1 MQTRKLGRDG
11 PTVSALGL
19 GCMGMSDFYGP
30 ADEAE
35 SLATLH
41 AALEAGVTLL
51 DTGDFYGCGHNEMLI
66 GRAIAGRRDKVC
78 IQVKFGVLRD
88 PAGGFIGLDL
98 RPQAIKNALAYSLRR
113 LGTDYVDLYQPA
125 RLDPAI
131 PIEEITGTLAEL
143 KQAGHIR
150 HIGLSE
156 AGAGTI
162 RRAHAVHPVTA
173 IQMEYSLMS
182 RSIEA
187 KVLPACRELGIGV
200 TAYGVLSRGL
210 LSGRVGAEGY
220 AGKRDFR
227 AHAPRFV
234 GENLAANRRLVAR
247 LAQVAAA
254 RGATPAQLAIAWAL
268 RRGDDVV
275 PLVGARRREQ
285 LREALG
291 ALELALSADEVAAIE
306 AAVPAAAVAG
316 ERYDAHGMRML
327 DSERA

>member
-1 MQTRKLGRDG
+1 
-11 PTVSALGL
+11 
-19 GCMGMSDFYGP
+19 
-30 ADEAE
+30 
-35 SLATLH
+35 
-41 AALEAGVTLL
+41 
-51 DTGDFYGCGHNEMLI
+51 
-66 GRAIAGRRDKVC
+66 
-78 IQVKFGVLRD
+78 
-88 PAGGFIGLDL
+88 
-98 RPQAIKNALAYSLRR
+98 
-113 LGTDYVDLYQPA
+113 
-125 RLDPAI
+125 
-131 PIEEITGTLAEL
+131 
-143 KQAGHIR
+143 
-150 HIGLSE
+150 
-156 AGAGTI
+156 
-162 RRAHAVHPVTA
+162 
-173 IQMEYSLMS
+173 MS

-220 AGKRDFR
+220 AGRRDFR

-234 GENLAANRRLVAR
+234 GDNLAANRRLVAR

-268 RRGDDVV
+268 HRGDDVV

-291 ALELALSADEVAAIE
+291 ALEIALSADEVAAIE